1 MYINGVSV
9 TSLDRLKITPAI
21 GRAGVLID
29 ASASLPA
36 NGSQFTKT
44 SWDF

>member
-1 MYINGVSV
+1 MYINGVKVS
-9 TSLDRLKITPAI
+9 SLDRLKITPAI

-29 ASASLPA
+29 ASSSVPA
-36 NGSQFTKT
+36 NGSQLTKT